1 MSITKTIPLT
11 PSPIIPVTDEQ
22 IKVLP
27 GIPAAQQA
35 KINIYNELLEEVY
48 IRRTELE
55 GLDDHLAAMKREIED
70 DIAYLAFKH
79 AEEASLK
86 AAKLNKI
93 EKDGS
98 VSPKSNANPNAAA
111 NVISA
116 AIANLKYV
124 AGTTK
129 NVKSKGKGKGK
140 QKLTKLNL
148 DDDHYGYSGDD
159 DYEYAEDEES
169 EEDGEV
175 SLIPTSFN

>member
-1 MSITKTIPLT
+1 
-11 PSPIIPVTDEQ
+11 
-22 IKVLP
+22 
-27 GIPAAQQA
+27 
-35 KINIYNELLEEVY
+35 
-48 IRRTELE
+48 
-55 GLDDHLAAMKREIED
+55 MKREIED

-86 AAKLNKI
+86 AAKRRSGVAPFVPSGTPSSPVNKI